1 MSGIIT
7 LALAAS
13 GSGAICGVL
22 RWIGAP
28 RRVRIPALLTA
39 AGILGYFLNQLG
51 EHFPRGG

>member
-7 LALAAS
+7 LLLGIAFAVSALTWQFA
-13 GSGAICGVL
+13 
-22 RWIGAP
+22 R
-28 RRVRIPALLTA
+28 RRVTRAVALLTV